1 MISLSGGESSWRKRL
16 LLLQITGFIIGPDEK
31 SRQIGNKPLIPYI
44 LYEVTAPCTQ
54 SGNAKPCCILLV
66 RLGVSPN
73 GSHNQI
79 NILSGDNI
87 NGVLSS
93 SVGAAF

>member
-1 MISLSGGESSWRKRL
+1 MY
-16 LLLQITGFIIGPDEK
+16 T
-31 SRQIGNKPLIPYI
+31 SR
-44 LYEVTAPCTQ
+44 
-54 SGNAKPCCILLV
+54 NAKPCCILLV

-73 GSHNQI
+73 GCHNQI

-93 SVGAAF
+93 CVGAAFY

>member
-1 MISLSGGESSWRKRL
+1 MR
-16 LLLQITGFIIGPDEK
+16 PK
-31 SRQIGNKPLIPYI
+31 SRQIGNKPLIPHI
-44 LYEVTAPCTQ
+44 RYEVTAPCTQ
-54 SGNAKPCCILLV
+54 SGNAKPCYILLV

-73 GSHNQI
+73 GRHNQI

-93 SVGAAF
+93 SVGAAFLVGIFQI

>member
-1 MISLSGGESSWRKRL
+1 MISLSGGESSWTERL
-16 LLLQITGFIIGPDEK
+16 LLLQITGFIVGPDEK
-31 SRQIGNKPLIPYI
+31 SRQIGNKPSIPYI

-73 GSHNQI
+73 GRHNQI

-87 NGVLSS
+87 NGVLL
-93 SVGAAF
+93 VAV